1 MSRYSWTKESRALDK
16 KLNGKKK
23 KKKKKKKKAIIYK
36 ENDFGFISEIKNFN
50 ISIIQSIN

>member
-23 KKKKKKKKAIIYK
+23 KKK
-36 ENDFGFISEIKNFN
+36 SEIKKVLL
-50 ISIIQSIN
+50 